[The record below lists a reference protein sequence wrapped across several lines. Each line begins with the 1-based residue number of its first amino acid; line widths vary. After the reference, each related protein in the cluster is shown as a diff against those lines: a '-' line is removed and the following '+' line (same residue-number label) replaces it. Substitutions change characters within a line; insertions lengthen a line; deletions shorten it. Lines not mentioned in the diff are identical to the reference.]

1 MIKSLFLLF
10 ILFVTADSI
19 LAQNKVV
26 DKIIAQVGDNIILL
40 SDIENQKL
48 QVIQAGLEVSPLM
61 DCNLLEQIMFE
72 ELFVNQAKL
81 DSIIISDE
89 QVDSEM
95 ENRIRV
101 IQNKMGSREKLEQ
114 FYGKSIN
121 DIKDEF
127 RSLIKD
133 KLLAQQMQ
141 LSITQD
147 INVTPKE
154 VQTYFNALVADSIP
168 FINMKLSFQQIVNY
182 PQITKEDKLIAFKK
196 INDIRMDIL
205 VNGKLFETQAR
216 INSDD
221 FGSAQLGGKISVT
234 KGMMVSQFESTIYK
248 LKVNEISEI
257 IETEFG
263 YHIIKLISRKGDD
276 YVCLHILKRPEF
288 NNASLD
294 KSAMLMDSCYSLL
307 KENKIT
313 WDAAVVA
320 FSNELTTKQNHG
332 IISNPYT
339 GEQSWSM
346 EDLNE
351 IDQQI
356 YLLTDIMEKGDI
368 TTPNLYTDLFERK
381 QGIRIVRLMARFPQ
395 HKANLNDDYA
405 LIKAAAENDKKQR
418 ALETWL
424 KLKIGNAYVRIDED
438 YVNCNFR
445 LDWGVNKNN

>member
-1 MIKSLFLLF
+1 
-10 ILFVTADSI
+10 
-19 LAQNKVV
+19 
-26 DKIIAQVGDNIILL
+26 
-40 SDIENQKL
+40 
-48 QVIQAGLEVSPLM
+48 
-61 DCNLLEQIMFE
+61 
-72 ELFVNQAKL
+72 
-81 DSIIISDE
+81 
-89 QVDSEM
+89 
-95 ENRIRV
+95 
-101 IQNKMGSREKLEQ
+101 
-114 FYGKSIN
+114 
-121 DIKDEF
+121 
-127 RSLIKD
+127 
-133 KLLAQQMQ
+133 
-141 LSITQD
+141 
-147 INVTPKE
+147 
-154 VQTYFNALVADSIP
+154 
-168 FINMKLSFQQIVNY
+168 MKLSFQQIVNY

-196 INDIRMDIL
+196 ISDIRTDIV

-221 FGSAQLGGKISVT
+221 FGSAQLGGKITGT

-248 LKVNEISEI
+248 LKVNEISEV

-276 YVCLHILKRPEF
+276 YICLHILKRPEF

-294 KSAMLMDSCYSLL
+294 KSAILMDSCYALL

-320 FSNELTTKQNHG
+320 FSNDVITKQNHG

-356 YLLTDIMEKGDI
+356 YLLTDAMEKGDI

-445 LDWGVNKNN
+445 IDWGVNKNN

>member
-1 MIKSLFLLF
+1 MVKSLILLF
-10 ILFVTADSI
+10 ILTVAANSV
-19 LAQNKVV
+19 AQNKVV

-48 QVIQAGLEVSPLM
+48 QAVQAGVEVTPIM

-101 IQNKMGSREKLEQ
+101 IQSKMGSREKLEQ

-141 LSITQD
+141 LTITQD
-147 INVTPKE
+147 VNVTPKE

-182 PQITKEDKLIAFKK
+182 PQITKDDKLIAFKK
-196 INDIRMDIL
+196 ISDIRTDI
-205 VNGKLFETQAR
+205 VANGKLFETQAR

-221 FGSAQLGGKISVT
+221 FGSAQLGGKISGT

-248 LKVNEISEI
+248 LKINEISEV

-276 YVCLHILKRPEF
+276 YICLHILKRPEF

-294 KSAMLMDSCYSLL
+294 KSAILMDSCYALL

-320 FSNELTTKQNHG
+320 FSNDVITKQNHG

-356 YLLTDIMEKGDI
+356 YLLTDAMEKGDI

-418 ALETWL
+418 ALENWL
-424 KLKIGNAYVRIDED
+424 KSKIGNAYLRIDED
-438 YVNCNFR
+438 FVNCNFR
-445 LDWGVNKNN
+445 LDWGLNKNN

>member
-1 MIKSLFLLF
+1 MVKFLILLF
-10 ILFVTADSI
+10 ILTVAGNSV
-19 LAQNKVV
+19 AQNKVV

-48 QVIQAGLEVSPLM
+48 QAVQAGVEVTPIM

-101 IQNKMGSREKLEQ
+101 IQSKMGSREKLEQ

-141 LSITQD
+141 LTITQD
-147 INVTPKE
+147 VTVTPKE
-154 VQTYFNALVADSIP
+154 VQTYFNGLVADSIP

-196 INDIRMDIL
+196 ISDIRSDIV

-221 FGSAQLGGKISVT
+221 FGSAQQGGKISGT

-248 LKVNEISEI
+248 LKVNEISEV

-276 YVCLHILKRPEF
+276 YICLHILKRPEF

-294 KSAMLMDSCYSLL
+294 KSAILMDSCYALL

-320 FSNELTTKQNHG
+320 FSNDIITKQNHG

-356 YLLTDIMEKGDI
+356 YLLTDAMEKGDI

-418 ALETWL
+418 ALENWL
-424 KLKIGNAYVRIDED
+424 KSKIENAYLRIDED
-438 YVNCNFR
+438 FVNCNFR
-445 LDWGVNKNN
+445 LDWGLNKNN

>member
-196 INDIRMDIL
+196 ISDIRMDIV

-221 FGSAQLGGKISVT
+221 FGSAQLGGKISGT

-248 LKVNEISEI
+248 LKVDEISEI

-294 KSAMLMDSCYSLL
+294 KSAMLLDSCYSLL

-320 FSNELTTKQNHG
+320 FSNELTTN
-332 IISNPYT
+332 INSY
-339 GEQSWSM
+339 
-346 EDLNE
+346 
-351 IDQQI
+351 
-356 YLLTDIMEKGDI
+356 
-368 TTPNLYTDLFERK
+368 
-381 QGIRIVRLMARFPQ
+381 
-395 HKANLNDDYA
+395 
-405 LIKAAAENDKKQR
+405 
-418 ALETWL
+418 
-424 KLKIGNAYVRIDED
+424 
-438 YVNCNFR
+438 
-445 LDWGVNKNN
+445 